1 MVWWCTGEYGAPRL
15 YPTVQLCDMIVR
27 PKLPSW
33 EETWRVF
40 YLGFP
45 RLAHAHR
52 RRNIWAMGAP
62 NTQPITHDYA
72 HMAVSLST

>member
-1 MVWWCTGEYGAPRL
+1 MGPGHVPPPTAQARGGAPRLGLVVYGEYGAPRL

-52 RRNIWAMGAP
+52 RRN
-62 NTQPITHDYA
+62 T
-72 HMAVSLST
+72 

>member
-1 MVWWCTGEYGAPRL
+1 MGSGHVPPPTAQAREAALQGLVWWCTGEYGAPRL
-15 YPTVQLCDMIVR
+15 YPTVQLCDMVVR

-52 RRNIWAMGAP
+52 QRNI
-62 NTQPITHDYA
+62 
-72 HMAVSLST
+72 